1 MGEYWISFLEMS
13 DPLAQNIHACH
24 TQDYDEY
31 TSSYEML
38 SGLLAYNNH
47 DYGRNLADICAMFL
61 NLPKEQSKN
70 FSLHFS

>member
-1 MGEYWISFLEMS
+1 MEYWILFLEMS

-31 TSSYEML
+31 TSSYKML
-38 SGLLAYNNH
+38 SGLLAYNNR

-61 NLPKEQSKN
+61 NLPKEQST
-70 FSLHFS
+70 FLSLHFS